1 VDDSPF
7 VTGRVTRRIREVVM
21 EINIIGRNLGIT
33 DRFREYATEKSAKVS
48 HLAERALTFE
58 VKVSRHNE
66 KVGGQ
71 NGDDRVELTLVGP
84 RAVVRAE
91 ATGTDK
97 YAAFDVAI
105 ARLLERVRRAK
116 DRKKVHRGQHRPTS
130 LHEASTGGFSGV
142 DVTPAPV
149 AVLDRV
155 RTGSVEESADQAVPL
170 EEADDYCPVVIR
182 KKVFASAPMT
192 VDDALYYM
200 ELVGHDFYLF
210 IDQETE
216 RPSVVYR
223 RKGWDYGVISLDDDA
238 DELQEVATATRKL
251 SQ

>member
-1 VDDSPF
+1 
-7 VTGRVTRRIREVVM
+7 M

-33 DRFREYATEKSAKVS
+33 DRFREYATEKTAKVT
-48 HLAERALTFE
+48 HLAERALSFE
-58 VKVSRHNE
+58 IKVSRHNE

-84 RAVVRAE
+84 GAVVRAE

-130 LHEASTGGFSGV
+130 LREASDGAFSVV
-142 DVTPAPV
+142 DITPAPV
-149 AVLDRV
+149 EVLEQV
-155 RTGSVEESADQAVPL
+155 RTGSAAQGEARGVDDEGAAF
-170 EEADDYCPVVIR
+170 EEAEEYCPVVIR
-182 KKVFASAPMT
+182 KKVFASTPMT

-210 IDQETE
+210 IDHETE

-223 RKGWDYGVISLDDDA
+223 RKGWDYGVIALDDEA
-238 DELQEVATATRKL
+238 DELQEVATASRKL